1 MRTLYTFCD
10 ACNHIPFCGVGLH
23 VEDGMPRGLSAWP
36 GHPNGPCA
44 KAYATLEEQGSPL
57 RLTHPMVRGSPKG
70 SRDPEWRR
78 IGWDEAYRLI
88 AGRLR
93 EVRERYGPHSV
104 MFYAGNPKEM
114 RLPLS
119 RLASA
124 FGSANFAT
132 EDSLCYKLHVLA
144 SLLLFG
150 AVIPAYTSLEGA
162 RSVLLWGANP
172 ATSRPYML
180 PELLRMRARGARF
193 VVVDPRRTPTAERLA
208 DVHLRPLPGTD
219 GALALG
225 MMNVMISRGL
235 YDREFVERWV
245 HGFGALREYASRFT
259 PERVEA
265 MTRVPARDVERAA
278 VLYASEHPGT
288 VFLGIA
294 APQQSANGA
303 QSYRAILSLAALA
316 GNLDVPG
323 GIALPTHPLF
333 PYTVVGDEVLRP
345 SDMLSLD
352 FTLLSRKIEMW
363 DRRADVDKA
372 PVWAELIPT
381 EVQANF
387 LPEYVRDGVIR
398 AGVFFGL
405 NIAAWPDRTSYA
417 AALDALEFSVAVD
430 EFYRPWT
437 HDHVDIVLPAATMY
451 EREEPFASFG
461 RKVYRRQRVLEPRG
475 EARSDWR
482 IIFELAVELGLGDQ
496 FWNGDTRAAMDWI
509 LGSAAGVGYEDVPIP
524 EGKLIPPPGP
534 EEFRKYERGLLRRDG
549 RPGFPTPTGKVEVW
563 FTVLERHGF
572 DPLPTYREPSFRPSA
587 DYPLILMTALRDPL
601 YTTGRHKWESS
612 WVRDLRPYPT
622 VDVNPED
629 ADARR
634 ISEGDAVTVV
644 TPRGRL
650 MARAHLTYTML
661 PGVVGFYPGWSDD
674 PRTDVNVVLP
684 RVLDPISGY
693 PDYTYICELR
703 KGWE

>member
-1 MRTLYTFCD
+1 M
-10 ACNHIPFCGVGLH
+10 
-23 VEDGMPRGLSAWP
+23 EDGAPRGLSAWP
-36 GHPNGPCA
+36 GHLNRPCA

-57 RLTHPMVRGSPKG
+57 RLTHPMVRTSPKG
-70 SRDPEWRR
+70 SRDPGWRR

-93 EVRERYGPHSV
+93 EVRERHGPDSV

-150 AVIPAYTSLEGA
+150 VVIPAYTSLDGA

-172 ATSRPYML
+172 AASRPYML
-180 PELLRMRARGARF
+180 PGLLRMRARGARF

-225 MMNVMISRGL
+225 MINVMISREI

-245 HGFGALREYASRFT
+245 HGFDALREYVSRFT

-278 VLYASEHPGT
+278 VLYASERPGT

-294 APQQSANGA
+294 APQQSTNGA
-303 QSYRAILSLAALA
+303 QSYRAVLSLAALA

-323 GIALPTHPLF
+323 GIALPTHPLL

-352 FTLLSRKIEMW
+352 FTLLSGKIEMR
-363 DRRADVDKA
+363 DRRADVDRV

-405 NIAAWPDRTSYA
+405 NVAAWPDRQSYA
-417 AALDALEFSVAVD
+417 AALDSLEFSVAID

-437 HDHVDIVLPAATMY
+437 HDHVDMVLPAATMY
-451 EREEPFASFG
+451 EREEPFAVFG
-461 RKVYRRQRVLEPRG
+461 RRVYRRQRVLEPRG

-482 IIFELAVELGLGDQ
+482 IIFELAVELGLGDR

-509 LGSAAGVGYEDVPIP
+509 LRRAAGVGYEDVPIP

-563 FTVLERHGF
+563 STVLERHGF
-572 DPLPTYREPSFRPSA
+572 DPLPAYVEPPFRPSA

-601 YTTGRHKWESS
+601 YTTGRHKWESG
-612 WVRDLRPYPT
+612 WVRDLRPGPA

-629 ADARR
+629 ADARG

-661 PGVVGFYPGWSDD
+661 SGVVGFYPGWSDD

-703 KGWE
+703 RGWE